1 MSYFTSQVKELK
13 WDEIKMVTKNEQK
26 ALNET

>member
-13 WDEIKMVTKNEQK
+13 WYEIKMVTKNEQK